1 MNNDNNNERGVLGN
15 SASKSRKQILLELLQ
30 LEGEDLGNVG
40 PSLEKMESKKETNE
54 DINET
59 INGVSSTLQSGT
71 LTKPKKQLSEKQLET
86 LKKGQ
91 EIRNANRVK
100 RAEEKRI
107 KEEQDK
113 KELEEKLVKKAIA
126 LKKKQLK
133 QQQIL
138 DEISDDENEKVEKE
152 LAEKKIIPHRSAG
165 DTRESNDR
173 QVCPLQ
179 KPKAESIKEE
189 VKPKINIKFY

>member
-1 MNNDNNNERGVLGN
+1 M
-15 SASKSRKQILLELLQ
+15 AKSRKEILLELLQ
-30 LEGEDLGNVG
+30 LEGEDLGNIGKTNVTIEE
-40 PSLEKMESKKETNE
+40 PKEEN
-54 DINET
+54 NET
-59 INGVSSTLQSGT
+59 INEVKEEQKKTS

-138 DEISDDENEKVEKE
+138 DEITDDENENKDEIKSNPIKTNIP
-152 LAEKKIIPHRSAG
+152 LA
-165 DTRESNDR
+165 
-173 QVCPLQ
+173 
-179 KPKAESIKEE
+179 KPKPMSIEE
-189 VKPKINIKFY
+189 NKPIKPAFTIKFF